1 MMCYNEP
8 VFVDKPIASNDYSL
22 VSHFFFSTL
31 QFGLFSIEFNYYEL
45 KDFDVDDGH
54 TRHRL
59 SFFKTHHFLPL
70 SGDRIGFLV
79 PTS

>member
-1 MMCYNEP
+1 MLYNKP
-8 VFVDKPIASNDYSL
+8 VFVNKPIASNDYSL
-22 VSHFFFSTL
+22 VSHCFYSTL

-59 SFFKTHHFLPL
+59 PFFETYHFLPL
-70 SGDRIGFLV
+70 SRGEFGFLV
-79 PTS
+79 LPL